1 MVLQEGMDFAIMKRK
16 GASFMHLAIVD
27 DLETDLQSLKN
38 LLCTYLEPR
47 HIIHEISLFTSGEQF
62 LSGF

>member
-1 MVLQEGMDFAIMKRK
+1 
-16 GASFMHLAIVD
+16 MHLAIVD

>member
-1 MVLQEGMDFAIMKRK
+1 
-16 GASFMHLAIVD
+16 MHLAIVD

-47 HIIHEISLFTSGEQF
+47 HIIHEISLFYQRRTVSF
-62 LSGF
+62 RLLARTV